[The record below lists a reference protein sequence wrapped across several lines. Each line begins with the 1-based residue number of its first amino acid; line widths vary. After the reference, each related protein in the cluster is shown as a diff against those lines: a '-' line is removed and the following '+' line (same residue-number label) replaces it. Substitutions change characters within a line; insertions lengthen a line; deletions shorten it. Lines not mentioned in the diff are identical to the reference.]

1 MRRYVSFLLLVPL
14 LLLGC
19 DSNDPEPPTSALEV
33 QGTYVFTEL
42 RFVPDGSAIAPANVL
57 TDRLNEDNT
66 TFRLLADQRQ
76 ALLNYEVVSGA
87 QGFATGSF
95 TLTPAAVTVT
105 FDGSGAGIVDRLL
118 LPSPITF
125 QRVGD
130 DLSATIRST
139 QNLTAYNAE
148 AYGSGA
154 TSVPGQLRVVLERQ

>member
-1 MRRYVSFLLLVPL
+1 MRRYASLLLLLPL
-14 LLLGC
+14 LLAAC
-19 DSNDPEPPTSALEV
+19 DSNDPEPPASPLDV

-57 TDRLNEDNT
+57 EDRLNEEST

-76 ALLNYEVVSGA
+76 VLLNYEVESGA
-87 QGFATGSF
+87 QGFATGAF
-95 TLTPAAVTVT
+95 TLTPTSVTVT

-125 QRVGD
+125 QRVGN

-139 QNLTAYNAE
+139 QNLSAYNQE

-154 TSVPGQLRVVLERQ
+154 NSVPGELRVRLARQ